1 MSDTKSWN
9 NSFNYLKDKTVN
21 PVRACA
27 TYEQIEAQN
36 RKNEQRYGRSSLRV
50 KDKGVDIAEANAM
63 ARLKEEYMSTEKKKM
78 PLRWG

>member
-9 NSFNYLKDKTVN
+9 KSFEYLKDKTVN

-36 RKNEQRYGRSSLRV
+36 RKNDQRYGRSSLG
-50 KDKGVDIAEANAM
+50 DKGVDIATSKYF
-63 ARLKEEYMSTEKKKM
+63 ARLKKEYMRTE
-78 PLRWG
+78 

>member
-1 MSDTKSWN
+1 MSDKESWI
-9 NSFNYLKDKTVN
+9 NSFTYMADKTVN

-36 RKNEQRYGRSSLRV
+36 RKNDHRYGRSSLRV

-63 ARLKEEYMSTEKKKM
+63 ARLKEEYMRTE
-78 PLRWG
+78 